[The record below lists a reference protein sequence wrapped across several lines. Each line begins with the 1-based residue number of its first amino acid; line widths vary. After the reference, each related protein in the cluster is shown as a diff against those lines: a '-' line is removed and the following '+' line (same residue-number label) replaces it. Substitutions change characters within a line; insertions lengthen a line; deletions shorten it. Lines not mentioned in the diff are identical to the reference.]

1 MPDESGKNDLHLSDR
16 GRMSTSKG
24 VDDADSKHSFLK
36 FRGCT
41 QHKWQQHADRR
52 KPMGPQ
58 GTGPADS
65 MAPGML
71 SASLAPSSHIG
82 TPHIDTPGT
91 LAEALPMV
99 DDEALSSV
107 VLPPPPLAPPEV
119 VAAEICT
126 NGGDTHFLEGTVEQ
140 VVVLI
145 DDLDDCAQ
153 GDNNEM
159 ADAGLQLTGDH
170 QECSAMPK
178 SEDVD
183 ITETPTLATP
193 EELIAEALQTAE
205 ALEGSLAYVLA
216 DSKQHPGAT
225 STATSPVADATS
237 AARSH

>member
-1 MPDESGKNDLHLSDR
+1 MQIP
-16 GRMSTSKG
+16 STHSSSSEG
-24 VDDADSKHSFLK
+24 VPSINGSSMLTDGS
-36 FRGCT
+36 
-41 QHKWQQHADRR
+41 
-52 KPMGPQ
+52 PMGPQ

-99 DDEALSSV
+99 DDEPLSSV

-170 QECSAMPK
+170 QECIAMPK
-178 SEDVD
+178 S
-183 ITETPTLATP
+183 
-193 EELIAEALQTAE
+193 
-205 ALEGSLAYVLA
+205 
-216 DSKQHPGAT
+216 
-225 STATSPVADATS
+225 
-237 AARSH
+237 